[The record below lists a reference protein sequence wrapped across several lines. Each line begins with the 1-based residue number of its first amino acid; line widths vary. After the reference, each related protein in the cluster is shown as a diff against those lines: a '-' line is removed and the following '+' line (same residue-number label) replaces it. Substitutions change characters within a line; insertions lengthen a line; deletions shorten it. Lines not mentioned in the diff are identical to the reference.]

1 MEKIINVVS
10 LAGWAYLLLGTGMR
24 LFVDRDSYLE
34 SDIGC
39 DLWVLRAVQIF
50 QSLEIVLILLG
61 KSKGSVVGS
70 FFQILGRN
78 IVTLVFMSEQ
88 SNRLRFAMV
97 VIIWSMADV
106 NRYLYYLF
114 KSNPITGFLRYNSFL
129 LLYPVGV
136 FGEMLIINDFIK
148 IHSETLSE
156 AYVYAI
162 RGIQLSIVLGM
173 LFLYKYMLSSRKKYL
188 ATLNKAP
195 EGPEV
200 ETKRETAKS
209 PRKEAKR
216 D

>member
-10 LAGWAYLLLGTGMR
+10 LAGWAYLLLSTGLR
-24 LFVDRDSYLE
+24 LFVDRDSYLQ
-34 SDIGC
+34 SDISC
-39 DLWVLRAVQIF
+39 DLWVLRAVQLF

-61 KSKGSVVGS
+61 KSKGSVVGA

-78 IVTLVFMSEQ
+78 IVTLIFMSSE
-88 SNRLRFAMV
+88 SNRLKFAMV
-97 VIIWSMADV
+97 VIIWAMADV

-114 KSNPITGFLRYNSFL
+114 KSSPITGFLRYNSFL

-148 IHSETLSE
+148 INSEILSDE
-156 AYVYAI
+156 YVYAI
-162 RGIQLSIVLGM
+162 RGIQLSIILGM
-173 LFLYKYMLSSRKKYL
+173 IFLYKYMLSSRKKYM
-188 ATLNKAP
+188 ATLSKLP
-195 EGPEV
+195 EQPV
-200 ETKRETAKS
+200 ETKRETSKS